1 MILSKILLSLLPL
14 LAEGRS
20 VFRKQQ
26 SNMTSSS
33 SSSSSSYHVEVD
45 GSLYKIENG
54 DLIDHEAL
62 GKAMGVPAS
71 RVVPFVD
78 PDTRQREIWDFI
90 STFDSYK
97 TSSSYKTNNI
107 GRPTLENFKYVIV
120 PIWWSDVDTTDSRYI
135 MDPNEVI
142 DSFQPNQ
149 QYYIDMS
156 WGEMPNGVTYEA
168 FEQQLS
174 DVSSVSPSWGDT
186 KEFARRYVDGQGYIK
201 DVDYTGIGTM
211 YYSAQNGPFSN
222 GGNNYNTGIILIQK
236 YHLIYDFCLSLCF
249 VSFCLRLT
257 TGGWGGVNG

>member
-1 MILSKILLSLLPL
+1 MILSKVLLSLLPL

-20 VFRKQQ
+20 VLRKQQ
-26 SNMTSSS
+26 SNMTS

-62 GKAMGVPAS
+62 GKAMGAPAS

-97 TSSSYKTNNI
+97 TSSSYKTNNV
-107 GRPTLENFKYVIV
+107 GKPTLENFKYVIV

-142 DSFQPNQ
+142 HSFQPNQ

-174 DVSSVSPSWGDT
+174 DVSSVSPSWDDT
-186 KEFARRYVDGQGYIK
+186 EAFARRYVDGQGYIK
-201 DVDYTGIGTM
+201 DVDYTGIGIM
-211 YYSAQNGPFSN
+211 YYGAQNGPLSN
-222 GGNNYNTGIILIQK
+222 GGKNYNTGTILIQ
-236 YHLIYDFCLSLCF
+236 
-249 VSFCLRLT
+249 
-257 TGGWGGVNG
+257 